1 MASANTMTSDS
12 PSQSLYDVATF
23 LLTLSDENSTFDSE
37 LHDKNQYIFA
47 VANHK
52 INEALETF
60 PAAAEEEL
68 KEQKRK
74 SSNLWAYFSCPHP
87 PEIGLLCKFHCR
99 PVSELA
105 KQLFFTRVIN
115 EFIDHDFIEL
125 TTTDG
130 QSFLRIE
137 KGLDKWSSTHLSAHG
152 TKNHEHLS
160 LETALAFYSFQYYLK
175 CSPAQTLRITE
186 LAAKANSITTLSP
199 LEAAMKTLGI
209 EGDSKADLE
218 YTHDADPMLKVCC

>member
-1 MASANTMTSDS
+1 MASANLMTSDS
-12 PSQSLYDVATF
+12 PNQSFYDVATF

-60 PAAAEEEL
+60 PIATQEAL

-74 SSNLWAYFSCPHP
+74 TSNLWAYFSCPHP
-87 PEIGLLCKFHCR
+87 PEIGVLCKLHCR

-152 TKNHEHLS
+152 AKNYEHLS
-160 LETALAFYSFQYYLK
+160 LEKALAFYSFQYYLK

-186 LAAKANSITTLSP
+186 LAAKANSISTLPP

-209 EGDSKADLE
+209 NEDSNSELE
-218 YTHDADPMLKVCC
+218 YVSDADPALKACF